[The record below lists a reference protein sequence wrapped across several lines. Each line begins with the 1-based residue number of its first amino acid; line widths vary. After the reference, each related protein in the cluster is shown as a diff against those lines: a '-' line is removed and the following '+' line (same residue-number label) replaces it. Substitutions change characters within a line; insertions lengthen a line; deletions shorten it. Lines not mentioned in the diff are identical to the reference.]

1 MRGVGGRTKF
11 AFSEGFWMKMACR
24 GPGLPMKGQMQP
36 ESLRITKVVSAEQ
49 LGALRPTLAAR
60 GQTLVQ
66 CHGCFDIVHPGH
78 IRHLRFAAAQGD
90 RLVISVTADAFV
102 NKGPGR
108 PMFSHDLRAENMA
121 ALEFVD
127 WVVIHH
133 APTATDLL
141 KVVRPDIYIKGAEY
155 AINGDPRF
163 AEERGIVESFGGR
176 VLFSSGDVVFSS
188 TSLVESIR
196 AGSEE
201 DRPSI
206 PMRAVAARGGP

>member
-1 MRGVGGRTKF
+1 MH
-11 AFSEGFWMKMACR
+11 
-24 GPGLPMKGQMQP
+24 P
-36 ESLRITKVVSAEQ
+36 ESLRITKVISAEQ
-49 LGALRPTLAAR
+49 LGALRPALAAR

-127 WVVIHH
+127 WVVVHH
-133 APTATDLL
+133 AATAAGLL
-141 KVVRPDIYIKGAEY
+141 RLVRPDVYIKGAEY
-155 AINGDPRF
+155 ATNGDPRF
-163 AEERGIVESFGGR
+163 EEERGIVESLGGR

-196 AGSEE
+196 QGADREHGS
-201 DRPSI
+201 R
-206 PMRAVAARGGP
+206 PMRAMTARSGP